1 MNQFLTAFILSIL
14 PISEIRGGIPLAITL
29 GYNPWISFLVLT
41 LANILIIP
49 LIFFFLDHLN
59 KYFLNLKWYSYLF
72 NKWVVSSRR
81 KIEHKIGTNTELL
94 ALFLFVAI
102 PLPGTGAYSGVLIAW
117 LFNLK
122 RKKAI
127 LAIALGVL
135 VAGIIITLATLGLIS
150 IIK

>member
-1 MNQFLTAFILSIL
+1 MNNFITAIVLSIL
-14 PISEIRGGIPLAITL
+14 PVSEVRGGIPLAIAS
-29 GYNPWISFLVLT
+29 GYNPLISFLVLT
-41 LANILIIP
+41 IANILIIP
-49 LIFFFLDHLN
+49 LFFLFLDYIN
-59 KYFLNLKWYSYLF
+59 KYFMKIKFYSYIF
-72 NKWVVSSRR
+72 NTWIMSTRK

-127 LAIALGVL
+127 LTIALGVL
-135 VAGIIITLATLGLIS
+135 AASLIITLATLGLIS
-150 IIK
+150 LIK